1 MWRWWSEHTCRG
13 SPCVCV
19 RTSFT
24 GAPPPA
30 ILARLSHPHTVAD
43 GACFLCTNQGGIR
56 SLTDMSPMTP
66 ASIHINYSSSV
77 RWMLPRVGRKRRGGR
92 NRGRWKREITHSS
105 SRHAKV
111 LLTSACPPT
120 RPCPPQDCREG
131 HYASNSPER
140 DIWEF
145 GVEGVLLDE
154 RRKKTLARKNKKNS
168 KSHIKC
174 PWKSMF
180 CFLQLINVY
189 K

>member
-1 MWRWWSEHTCRG
+1 MWLWWSEHTCRG

-105 SRHAKV
+105 SLHAKV

-120 RPCPPQDCREG
+120 RPCPPAGLPWGSLRVKLTW
-131 HYASNSPER
+131 ER
-140 DIWEF
+140 HMRVWGWGCII
-145 GVEGVLLDE
+145 G
-154 RRKKTLARKNKKNS
+154 RKKKKNLG
-168 KSHIKC
+168 KKE
-174 PWKSMF
+174 
-180 CFLQLINVY
+180 
-189 K
+189 

>member
-1 MWRWWSEHTCRG
+1 MCICDCDEVNTPAVALVVFALELP
-13 SPCVCV
+13 SPV
-19 RTSFT
+19 
-24 GAPPPA
+24 PPPA
-30 ILARLSHPHTVAD
+30 ILAHLSHPHTVAD

-92 NRGRWKREITHSS
+92 NGGRWKREIHNSI
-105 SRHAKV
+105 RHAKV

-120 RPCPPQDCREG
+120 RPTPLQDCREG

-145 GVEGVLLDE
+145 GVRGVLLDE
-154 RRKKTLARKNKKNS
+154 KKNLG
-168 KSHIKC
+168 KKEC
-174 PWKSMF
+174 KK
-180 CFLQLINVY
+180 L
-189 K
+189 

>member
-77 RWMLPRVGRKRRGGR
+77 RWILPRVCRKRRGGR

-105 SRHAKV
+105 SLHAKV

-140 DIWEF
+140 GIWEF
-145 GVEGVLLDE
+145 GVEGVLLDKEKKKPWQE
-154 RRKKTLARKNKKNS
+154 RIKKTLK
-168 KSHIKC
+168 
-174 PWKSMF
+174 
-180 CFLQLINVY
+180 VT
-189 K
+189 